1 MYEEYIKEDK
11 IYDKT
16 EKEIDMEL
24 VKSIIKTKMEIEVA
38 NKNFE
43 FAEAEL
49 IDYYTYQIKAN
60 YAKLNYLLKKVK
72 KRGIILDMI
81 NERDIRLDRKNE
93 VI

>member
-60 YAKLNYLLKKVK
+60 HAKLNYLLKKVK

-81 NERDIRLDRKNE
+81 NERDLRLDRKNE